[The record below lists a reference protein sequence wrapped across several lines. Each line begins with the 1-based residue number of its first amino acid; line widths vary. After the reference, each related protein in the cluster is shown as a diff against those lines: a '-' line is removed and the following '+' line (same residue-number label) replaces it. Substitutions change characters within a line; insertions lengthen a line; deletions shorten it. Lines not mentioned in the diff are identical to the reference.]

1 MIINSKK
8 IGSIRTSMVTKK
20 KKKKS
25 GKLDRFV
32 FLVWLK
38 EKKYDHKM
46 TMKRRMVRKQGY
58 FPAFFWCFLATFN
71 PFFFFNVPPLT
82 KNRLFQFFSIS
93 FAPSHLLCISIMV
106 SITSTL
112 TCYYIAFSNKVLIH
126 LFFLS
131 H

>member
-1 MIINSKK
+1 
-8 IGSIRTSMVTKK
+8 MVTKK

-58 FPAFFWCFLATFN
+58 FPAFF
-71 PFFFFNVPPLT
+71 
-82 KNRLFQFFSIS
+82 
-93 FAPSHLLCISIMV
+93 
-106 SITSTL
+106 
-112 TCYYIAFSNKVLIH
+112 
-126 LFFLS
+126 
-131 H
+131 